1 LLFRHYYLFL
11 LVDMNKDIVESI
23 NFLLKEYERLKKKKD
38 MKIISKSENETLI
51 KLSNFL
57 GKK

>member
-1 LLFRHYYLFL
+1 
-11 LVDMNKDIVESI
+11 MNKDIVESI

-38 MKIISKSENETLI
+38 MKIITKSENETLI

>member
-1 LLFRHYYLFL
+1 
-11 LVDMNKDIVESI
+11 MNKDIVESI